1 MANKSK
7 ASGSNGA
14 SGSAKG
20 KVQPRSVSQDLTA
33 QRPGLYKA
41 GMYQELQ
48 KFGNKERVRQL
59 LLTEGMEGTELDNQI
74 EITGLDLS
82 VTEDKA
88 LHAILRLLDG
98 TGYKGNMPPEEI
110 TPRGYRER
118 ISLPRLQIS
127 WSEYLEAYGLS
138 SQTKGKGRLEAIEAL
153 EALQKLR
160 RVAYRRRYL
169 TGEGKSRRRLSDVV
183 VTQSPLIRLTKV
195 YRGLEE
201 EEADQIIAGQD
212 IPGRVTSLVI
222 EFSPLLVDRIE
233 SFYLLKPVTL
243 FQEIEDHLGSRRIS
257 QAVPLFL
264 QWLMTKNT
272 PTVRIAKKL
281 LAERLRLQALLE
293 QRKPSLLDKRLQE
306 AIQTAQTLD
315 YLLAYEE
322 DAFGVY
328 TFHLNPERCSR
339 IASIQPAEDEEQEP

>member
-1 MANKSK
+1 MANK
-7 ASGSNGA
+7 G
-14 SGSAKG
+14 KG
-20 KVQPRSVSQDLTA
+20 QQPRSVSQELTA

-48 KFGNKERVRQL
+48 KFGNKEQVRQL
-59 LLTEGMEGTELDNQI
+59 LLTEGLEGTELDNQI

-88 LHAILRLLDG
+88 LHACLKLLDG
-98 TGYKGNMPPEEI
+98 TGYKGNMPPEET
-110 TPRGYRER
+110 TPRGYKEKV
-118 ISLPRLQIS
+118 SLPRLQIS
-127 WSEYLEAYGLS
+127 WSDYLEAYGLP

-153 EALQKLR
+153 DGLQKSR
-160 RVAYRRRYL
+160 RIAYRRKYW
-169 TGEGKSRRRLSDVV
+169 TGEGKNRRLLSDVV
-183 VTQSPLIRLTKV
+183 VTQSPLIRLSKV

-201 EEADQIIAGQD
+201 EEADQIIAGRD
-212 IPGRVTSLVI
+212 LPGRVTSLVI

-233 SFYLLKPVTL
+233 SFFLLKPITL
-243 FQEIEDHLGSRRIS
+243 FQDIEDHLGARRIS
-257 QAVPLFL
+257 PAVPLFL

-281 LAERLRLQALLE
+281 LAERLRLHVLME

-306 AIQTAQTLD
+306 AIQTAQTLG

-328 TFHLNPERCSR
+328 TFHLNPERCLR
-339 IASIQPAEDEEQEP
+339 IASGQPAEDEEQEP